1 MPGYYFDY
9 NATTPL
15 ATSVLQAMMPYLTE
29 HYGNPSSL
37 HEMGQ
42 TAAKALKDARRKAA
56 ALLGAS
62 EDSEIIFTSG
72 ATESNNA
79 AIRSALY
86 HSKNRKEIITSAV
99 EHSSVRKLCYQ
110 LAKEGFVVH
119 EVGVNADGR
128 LDADLFYKL
137 LSEKTAVV
145 SLMMANNET
154 GIFFPVEEIGIKVKE
169 KGAFFH
175 VDGVQVV
182 GKRLLN
188 LKKTPLDFFSVSAHK
203 FYGPKGMGALYVRKG
218 VPFQPLISGGSQE
231 RGRRA
236 GTENLPGIA
245 GLGAACDLIASG
257 LEAEI
262 LRLNNLKETFESE
275 IKKKIPNVLI
285 TGEGEDRLANTSHI
299 RFSGIEAETLLMAL
313 DQKGIY
319 ASSGS
324 ACMSGAQDPSHVL
337 KAMGFS
343 DEDAKSSVRFSFG
356 LQTSES
362 SLYVLI
368 SELRDTVHRLRSMNS
383 HKAAYAEGMTV

>member
-15 ATSVLQAMMPYLTE
+15 APEVFQGMVPFLTE

-42 TAAKALKDARRKAA
+42 TAAKAIKDARKRVA
-56 ALLGAS
+56 ALLGAA

-72 ATESNNA
+72 ATESTNA
-79 AIRSALY
+79 AIRSALTAF
-86 HSKNRKEIITSAV
+86 KNRKEIITSKV

-110 LAKEGFVVH
+110 LAKEGYIVH
-119 EVGVNADGR
+119 EIGVDNAGR
-128 LDADLFYKL
+128 LDVKALYEI
-137 LSEKTAVV
+137 LSEQTAVV

-154 GIFFPVEEIGIKVKE
+154 GVFFPVDDVGRKIKE

-175 VDGVQVV
+175 VDGVQAV
-182 GKRLLN
+182 GKCPLN
-188 LKKTPLDFFSVSAHK
+188 LKKTPIDYFSISAHK
-203 FYGPKGMGALYVRKG
+203 FYGPKGVGALYVRKG
-218 VPFQPLISGGSQE
+218 TPFHPLICGGAQE

-245 GLGAACDLIASG
+245 GLGFASDLVLRD

-262 LRLNNLKETFESE
+262 FRLKNLQQLFESE
-275 IKKKIPNVLI
+275 AKKQIPGV
-285 TGEGEDRLANTSHI
+285 TVSGEKELRLVNTSHL
-299 RFSGIEAETLLMAL
+299 RFQGIEAETLLMAL

-337 KAMGFS
+337 KAMSFS
-343 DEDAKSSVRFSFG
+343 DEEAKSAVRFSFG
-356 LQTSES
+356 LHTTEASIFI
-362 SLYVLI
+362 LI
-368 SELRDTVHRLRSMNS
+368 SELRDTIHRLRAMSAPS
-383 HKAAYAEGMTV
+383 AVYAGGIS